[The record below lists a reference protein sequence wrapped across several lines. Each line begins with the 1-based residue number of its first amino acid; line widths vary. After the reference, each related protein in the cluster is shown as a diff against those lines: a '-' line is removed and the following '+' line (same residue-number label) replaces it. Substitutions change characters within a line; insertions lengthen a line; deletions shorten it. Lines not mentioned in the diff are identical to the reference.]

1 MLTNRFRFHR
11 PALCDNLLPRALLA
25 ACLLLAAACGR
36 RPATPEAALAA
47 INPSPET
54 RSTHTTSPSFT
65 STPTSTPTPTASP
78 SPSLTVTPTATLV
91 PSITPTP
98 TAVVPTVDVPTAAA
112 LMRAFCRYGPGKAY
126 LYSHELKEG
135 DTAVIEGRN
144 ASGTWLWVQ
153 PGNLERHC
161 WVSASVVETRGDLS
175 GVNVVQSRLP
185 HSTLYGPPGDVETER
200 DRDMVLISWER
211 VWMTQDDDRGYLIE
225 ATVCQN
231 GSLVWISAHT
241 DDNSYTLTD
250 ERGCSGNSGGKLY
263 TVEKHGYTDPVT
275 IPWP

>member
-1 MLTNRFRFHR
+1 MLTNRLKVRR
-11 PALCDNLLPRALLA
+11 PASFNKLLPRILLA
-25 ACLLLAAACGR
+25 ACWLLVSACSLQR
-36 RPATPEAALAA
+36 ATPDAAPAA
-47 INPSPET
+47 TSPSPEI
-54 RSTHTTSPSFT
+54 RSTHTASPTLTSTSTSTASPSP
-65 STPTSTPTPTASP
+65 TPTVTPTPTAT
-78 SPSLTVTPTATLV
+78 LT

-98 TAVVPTVDVPTAAA
+98 TPDVPTAAA

-135 DTAVIEGRN
+135 DISVIDGRN

-200 DRDMVLISWER
+200 KGDTVSISWER
-211 VWMTQDDDRGYLIE
+211 VWMTEDDDRGYLIE

-241 DDNSYTLTD
+241 DDNYYELTD
-250 ERGCSGNSGGKLY
+250 DRGCSGASGGRLY

>member
-1 MLTNRFRFHR
+1 MLTNRFRLHR
-11 PALCDNLLPRALLA
+11 PTLFDNLLPR
-25 ACLLLAAACGR
+25 LLLAAFWLIVSACSR
-36 RPATPEAALAA
+36 QQATPDAAPAA
-47 INPSPET
+47 INPSPEI
-54 RSTHTTSPSFT
+54 RSTQTASPT
-65 STPTSTPTPTASP
+65 LTPTPTSTASP
-78 SPSLTVTPTATLV
+78 SPTLTATSTATAV
-91 PSITPTP
+91 PSITPSPTP
-98 TAVVPTVDVPTAAA
+98 DVPTAAA

-135 DTAVIEGRN
+135 DVTVIDGRN

-175 GVNVVQSRLP
+175 GVNIVQTLLP
-185 HSTLYGPPGDVETER
+185 QSTLYGPPEDVETER
-200 DRDMVLISWER
+200 DGDTVLISWES

-231 GSLVWISAHT
+231 GSLVWISAQT
-241 DDNSYTLTD
+241 DDNSYALTD
-250 ERGCSGNSGGKLY
+250 ERGCSGESGGKLY

>member
-25 ACLLLAAACGR
+25 ACWLLISACSR
-36 RPATPEAALAA
+36 QPATPKAALAA
-47 INPSPET
+47 INPSPEI
-54 RSTHTTSPSFT
+54 RSTHTAAPTFT
-65 STPTSTPTPTASP
+65 STPTPTPTPTASP
-78 SPSLTVTPTATLV
+78 SPTLTVTSTATVV
-91 PSITPTP
+91 PSITPSPTP
-98 TAVVPTVDVPTAAA
+98 DVPIAAA

-144 ASGTWLWVQ
+144 ASGSWLWVQ
-153 PGNLERHC
+153 PGNLDRHC

-185 HSTLYGPPGDVETER
+185 HSTLYGPPGDVESER
-200 DRDMVLISWER
+200 EGDTVLISWER

-225 ATVCQN
+225 ARVCQN
-231 GSLVWISAHT
+231 GSIVWISAHT
-241 DDNSYTLTD
+241 DENRYTLTD
-250 ERGCSGNSGGKLY
+250 ERGCSGESGGRLY